1 MDAKISIIVS
11 CFNNSKTTCH
21 MSLLCLDHIR
31 KFTDPPYQLI
41 VIDPIPKEPIRDD
54 YGTLKLDNPP
64 ESIYLK
70 LDKDPGYTAGMNL
83 GASQATGDILVFIQN
98 DVFVHEGWLPGLSQY
113 IEQDFVEAVFP
124 DQVPRDRQYVLD
136 SYKRDTFDPEAM
148 KGGRDAGLLMI
159 TKKAFERTGG
169 WNEKLGLLC
178 DKDFYD
184 RMRKAGVAWTDTN
197 KVFISHIMAATNRQ
211 LDDDNPKE
219 YDKRMKKDAKILN
232 G

>member
-1 MDAKISIIVS
+1 MKVSIIVS
-11 CFNNSKTTCH
+11 CWNNSKTACH
-21 MSLLCLDHIR
+21 MSMLCLDHIR

-54 YGTLKLDNPP
+54 YGTLNLDNPP
-64 ESIYLK
+64 DSIWLK
-70 LDKDPGYTAGMNL
+70 LDKDPGYTKGMNM
-83 GASQATGDILVFIQN
+83 GAKIATGEVLVFIQN
-98 DVFVHEGWLPGLSQY
+98 DVFVHEGWLPGLLQY
-113 IEQDFVEAVFP
+113 IEQGFIECIFP

-136 SYKRDTFDPEAM
+136 SYKRDPFDPESM

-159 TKKAFERTGG
+159 TKDAFKRAGG

-184 RMRKAGVAWTDTN
+184 RMHKAGVAWTDTN
-197 KVFISHIMAATNRQ
+197 KVFISHIMAATNRNL
-211 LDDDNPKE
+211 LDENPKE
-219 YDKRMKKDAKILN
+219 YDKRMRKDSKILN